1 MNRRKL
7 TFLVADRV
15 KQLKLNHVWNISNGQ
30 CPEYL
35 RENFVKISDTEL
47 RQCTRA
53 SRFNF
58 FLPRVQNQAVN
69 TFYFSAIKEWNSLPA
84 KIKEVTSEESF
95 RTMIKK
101 HILAELRNKILSPF
115 IYYR

>member
-1 MNRRKL
+1 M
-7 TFLVADRV
+7 FPVVDRV

-30 CPEYL
+30 CPKCL
-35 RENFVKISDTEL
+35 RENFIKISDTEL

-53 SRFNF
+53 SRLNF
-58 FLPRVQNQAVN
+58 FLPRVQNRAVN

-84 KIKEVTSEESF
+84 NIKEVIGEESF
-95 RTMIKK
+95 KTMIKK
-101 HILAELRNKILSPF
+101 HISAELRNKILSPF